1 MAEQGGPAGSESE
14 REGVERPPGLSRRFL
29 ENLIFAFEGGRRFT
43 QDSPVLPDVWLRYG
57 EQPLEPRDLL
67 ITPHKRTTAGKLAAA
82 LRTGLADYRR
92 RHPIV
97 PGTHDRRVH
106 YDLGYSHANVV
117 ARLYFDEVVR
127 VLLPM
132 TSWWRTEVLDGET
145 GPGGSW
151 EVVGGLLEVLER
163 PEGLA
168 ALKRAILGARGELG
182 PEPGDPV
189 GAGGDDS
196 ADRAIAGEPVLFWMA
211 GVVGAIAWAMRR
223 QASIYATGSDGPGR
237 GAGARRPP
245 AHRDSED
252 GLESIEPVLDD
263 RQLLDALRGVLLGAG
278 QDDGVALV
286 VPPPGVPIYLINH
299 NRPAEPAID
308 RSTLAIKADAA
319 RQLFSVDCSG
329 LAWAVVDAGIDA
341 RHSAFFA
348 RDAQGEPKPA
358 REGGAKEGETLDW
371 RHFTRVDAT
380 YDFSR
385 LRPLLD
391 PDNLTDSAANRERL
405 PKHVVALLDQGGDR
419 GERIKETLENLRAL
433 LLRGGDIDWSLFG
446 ELLRVPHDDGYEP
459 PARSSGEHGTHVAGI
474 LAADW
479 WTRDVPPVRI
489 RGVCPDLRLYD
500 LRVLGSK
507 GSDEFG
513 VIAALQFI
521 RHLNKTHDHVVVH
534 GANLSLSIHHDVA
547 NYACGRTPV
556 CDECER
562 LVSDG
567 VVVVAAAGNRGYLR
581 YRTYEGIQEGYHT
594 ISITDPGNADGV
606 ITVGATHRNRPH
618 TYGVSYFSSR
628 GPTGDGRSKPD
639 LVAPGEKVT
648 APISVGEEK
657 VPRPAAEAE
666 KAEAG
671 PVERGGQPV
680 PKAEGAKRP
689 VEDSAVK
696 DGTSMAAPHVSG
708 AAALLLARNSELV
721 GDPRRVKRLLCESA
735 TDLGR
740 ERYFQ
745 GAGML
750 DVLRAMQAV

>member
-1 MAEQGGPAGSESE
+1 MAEKGGPAGSESE
-14 REGVERPPGLSRRFL
+14 RGGAERPPGLSRRFL

-92 RHPIV
+92 RHPTV
-97 PGTHDRRVH
+97 PETRDRRTP

-132 TSWWRTEVLDGET
+132 TSWWSAEVLGGEAKT
-145 GPGGSW
+145 GGSW
-151 EVVGGLLEVLER
+151 EAVRKLLEVVEGKAGLTALER
-163 PEGLA
+163 
-168 ALKRAILGARGELG
+168 AIRGARGELG
-182 PEPGDPV
+182 PEPGSPV
-189 GAGGDDS
+189 EAGGDQAADAS

-223 QASIYATGSDGPGR
+223 QASILAAESDGPGR
-237 GAGARRPP
+237 GAGARRAP
-245 AHRDSED
+245 ARRDVED
-252 GLESIEPVLDD
+252 GLESIPPALDA
-263 RQLLDALRGVLLGAG
+263 RQLLDALRAVLLGAG

-329 LAWAVVDAGIDA
+329 LSWAIVDAGIDA

-348 RDAQGEPKPA
+348 RDAQGAPRPAGEGRRKPSD
-358 REGGAKEGETLDW
+358 GGDW
-371 RHFTRVDAT
+371 RDFTRVVAT
-380 YDFSR
+380 YDFTR

-391 PDNLTDSAANRERL
+391 PDKLLPVSAANPNL
-405 PKHVVALLDQGGDR
+405 PKHLAALLEKGGDR
-419 GERIKETLENLRAL
+419 AAAIKTVLKDLRAL
-433 LLRGGDIDWSLFG
+433 LLRGGDIDWSLFA

-459 PARSSGEHGTHVAGI
+459 PPRSSGEHGTHVAGI

-479 WTRDVPPVRI
+479 WTGDPPAVDL
-489 RGVCPDLRLYD
+489 RGVCPDIRLYD
-500 LRVLGSK
+500 LRVLGAE
-507 GSDEFG
+507 GRDEFG

-562 LVSDG
+562 LVADG

-628 GPTGDGRSKPD
+628 GPTGDGRLKPD

-648 APISVGEEK
+648 APVSVN
-657 VPRPAAEAE
+657 
-666 KAEAG
+666 
-671 PVERGGQPV
+671 GQGR
-680 PKAEGAKRP
+680 AP

-708 AAALLLARNSELV
+708 AAALLMARNSELV